1 MLKDNEIVGYA
12 GNILRFLEENQV
24 YGELID
30 GVLVHSNWAEEIA
43 VLRMLSIHEKQC
55 PACNGPMVHPF
66 VALSRRDNKTE
77 ICSDC
82 GLREATGVYLIDQHL
97 EASNG

>member
-12 GNILRFLEENQV
+12 GKILEYLEQQQLWDGENW
-24 YGELID
+24 
-30 GVLVHSNWAEEIA
+30 SNEIA
-43 VLRMLSIHEKQC
+43 VLRMLSIHEKEC
-55 PACNGPMVHPF
+55 PACHGPMVHPF

-82 GLREATGVYLIDQHL
+82 GIREATGVYLIDKFL
-97 EASNG
+97 ETSNS